1 VRLAEENAMTPIN
14 SLQTQPLTL
23 PKLPTS
29 AKVEAGSSFKN
40 VFLESI
46 EQVNSMQKSAD
57 QAVNSLLTGG
67 DVNPAEVLTAL
78 QKADLT
84 FRTMMQVRNKLLSAY
99 QEIKDIRI

>member
-1 VRLAEENAMTPIN
+1 MTSIS
-14 SLQTQPLTL
+14 SLQPQSLNL
-23 PKLPTS
+23 PKLSLTPKAEEST
-29 AKVEAGSSFKN
+29 SFKN

-46 EQVNSMQKSAD
+46 EHVNSMQKSAD

>member
-1 VRLAEENAMTPIN
+1 MMPIS
-14 SLQTQPLTL
+14 SLQVSSLNG
-23 PKLPTS
+23 PKLSPPIP
-29 AKVEAGSSFKN
+29 AEQGSSFKN

-46 EQVNSMQKSAD
+46 EQVNSMQQSAD

-99 QEIKDIRI
+99 QELKDIRI

>member
-1 VRLAEENAMTPIN
+1 MTPIN
-14 SLQTQPLTL
+14 SFQSSSLGSIQSL
-23 PKLPTS
+23 KLSTPVK
-29 AKVEAGSSFKN
+29 AEQGSSFKN

-46 EQVNSMQKSAD
+46 EHVNSMQKSAD

>member
-1 VRLAEENAMTPIN
+1 MTPISSIQIN
-14 SLQTQPLTL
+14 SLSA
-23 PKLPTS
+23 PKLSPPIK
-29 AKVEAGSSFKN
+29 AEQGSSFKN

-84 FRTMMQVRNKLLSAY
+84 FRTMMQVRNKILSAY

>member
-1 VRLAEENAMTPIN
+1 MTPIS
-14 SLQTQPLTL
+14 SLQVSSLNTPQF
-23 PKLPTS
+23 S
-29 AKVEAGSSFKN
+29 APVKAEQGSSFKN

-46 EQVNSMQKSAD
+46 EQVNSMQQSAD

-99 QEIKDIRI
+99 QELKDIRI

>member
-1 VRLAEENAMTPIN
+1 MTPIS
-14 SLQTQPLTL
+14 SLQTQSLNPAKLSFS
-23 PKLPTS
+23 PK
-29 AKVEAGSSFKN
+29 AEAGSSFKN

-67 DVNPAEVLTAL
+67 DINPAEVLTAL

-99 QEIKDIRI
+99 QEIKDSRI

>member
-1 VRLAEENAMTPIN
+1 MTPIS
-14 SLQTQPLTL
+14 SLQTQPLSL
-23 PKLPTS
+23 PKLP
-29 AKVEAGSSFKN
+29 AAPKVEAGSSFKN

>member
-1 VRLAEENAMTPIN
+1 MTPIN
-14 SLQTQPLTL
+14 SLRTQPLTL

-29 AKVEAGSSFKN
+29 TKVEAGSSFKN

>member
-1 VRLAEENAMTPIN
+1 MTPISSFQTQ
-14 SLQTQPLTL
+14 SLQTQSLNL
-23 PKLPTS
+23 PRLS
-29 AKVEAGSSFKN
+29 AAPKAEAASSFKN

-67 DVNPAEVLTAL
+67 DINPAEVLTAL

>member
-1 VRLAEENAMTPIN
+1 MTPIN
-14 SLQTQPLTL
+14 SLQVSSLSA
-23 PKLPTS
+23 PKFSPPIQ
-29 AKVEAGSSFKN
+29 AEQGSSFKN

-46 EQVNSMQKSAD
+46 EQVNSMQNSAD
-57 QAVNSLLTGG
+57 QAVNSLLTGD

-99 QEIKDIRI
+99 QELKDIRI

>member
-1 VRLAEENAMTPIN
+1 MTSIS
-14 SLQTQPLTL
+14 SLQSSSISL
-23 PKLPTS
+23 PKLAS
-29 AKVEAGSSFKN
+29 APQAEAGSSFKS

-84 FRTMMQVRNKLLSAY
+84 FRTMMQVRNKLVAAY
-99 QEIKDIRI
+99 QEVKDIRI

>member
-1 VRLAEENAMTPIN
+1 MTPIN
-14 SLQTQPLTL
+14 SLQVNSFSL
-23 PKLPTS
+23 PKLSP
-29 AKVEAGSSFKN
+29 APKAAEAGSSFKN